1 MAELE
6 GVALISRTM
15 NRSNEWFIDSAATKY
30 MTNDRSSLKNY
41 VQYDQTKDVYIGN
54 SIVIDALEEG
64 KVRLP
69 TVNSTND
76 VVLDVHKVLFVPKLT
91 KNLLSV
97 PAMALMGA
105 EIRFDKDKCLVLKD
119 GKEFVIG
126 CLLHDKLY
134 SVNTIEYARVS
145 YLTVRHRPKF
155 GTVDWVILTTP
166 I

>member
-76 VVLDVHKVLFVPKLT
+76 VVLDLHKVLFVQ
-91 KNLLSV
+91 S
-97 PAMALMGA
+97 
-105 EIRFDKDKCLVLKD
+105 
-119 GKEFVIG
+119 
-126 CLLHDKLY
+126 
-134 SVNTIEYARVS
+134 
-145 YLTVRHRPKF
+145 
-155 GTVDWVILTTP
+155 
-166 I
+166 